1 MCRRSII
8 VVAKG
13 YLARGLIGVSL
24 FCISIT
30 HLIASFVW
38 RFFGRESH
46 SPKRVFLVGA
56 FHNPGWLVA
65 HAIPLVRAQGVEEVF
80 VICDDRLELQVDGLR
95 FLCPSDA
102 LKRRFGRGAARVLT
116 LLEAGFRLKPEVIIG
131 YHIMPNAPLA
141 LLAAALFD
149 AKAVYQMTGGPGQVL
164 GGGFGSESPI
174 LSAMGGASR
183 FVERAICYLVRRFD
197 VVVVRGEI
205 AKSFVSKWQLSKNCV
220 VLTGAIELADF
231 RVTPFERRNI
241 DLIYVSRLVKHVKGL
256 ERFIDLVSVLLRERS
271 DLNVTIVG
279 DGPDRDFFE
288 GFVRDLGLIPSVVFL
303 GQSSSVPR
311 LLEQAKVFCLLSPSE
326 GMSIA
331 MLEAMAAG
339 VPVVVTDVG
348 ELGDAVKDHGSGI
361 LIKDES
367 ATETAR
373 VVNTLLDDLQLWGTC
388 SSAARKVIEDSYSV
402 ESIAAIWNKIFA
414 EMGHRHAL
422 HYRSCAGE
430 RAS

>member
-1 MCRRSII
+1 MCRRSI
-8 VVAKG
+8 VVIGKS
-13 YLARGLIGVSL
+13 YLARGLIGTSL

-30 HLIASFVW
+30 HLIAGFVW
-38 RFFGRESH
+38 MFFGRESH

-56 FHNPGWLVA
+56 FYNPGWLLA
-65 HAIPLVRAQGVEEVF
+65 HAVPLVRAQGVEEVV
-80 VICDDRLELQVDGLR
+80 VICDDRLELQVEGLR
-95 FLCPSDA
+95 FCCPSA
-102 LKRRFGRGAARVLT
+102 RLKRRFGRGVARVLT

-131 YHIMPNAPLA
+131 YHIMPNAPLV
-141 LLAAALFD
+141 LLVAALFD

-174 LSAMGGASR
+174 LSAMGGKSR
-183 FVERAICYLVRRFD
+183 FVEKAICHLVRRFD
-197 VVVVRGEI
+197 VVVVRGES
-205 AKSFVSKWQLSKNCV
+205 AKRFVGKWRLTKNCV

-231 RVTPFERRNI
+231 KVTLFERRKI
-241 DLIYVSRLVKHVKGL
+241 DLIYVSRLVKDVKGL
-256 ERFIDLVSVLLRERS
+256 ERFLSMVSVLVRERS
-271 DLNVTIVG
+271 ELNVNIVG

-288 GFVRDLGLIPSVVFL
+288 GLVRDLGLSPRVIFL
-303 GQSSSVPR
+303 GQSSAVPK

-367 ATETAR
+367 AAETAQL
-373 VVNTLLDDLQLWGTC
+373 VGTLLDDFQLWSTC
-388 SSAARKVIEDSYSV
+388 SLAARKVIEDSYSV
-402 ESIAAIWNKIFA
+402 DSIVAIWNRVFA
-414 EMGHRHAL
+414 EMGHRAL
-422 HYRSCAGE
+422 LYRAGTRD
-430 RAS
+430 RAT